1 MVKKKDSCIWLKPE
15 QSGRG
20 KVLLVTLLNI
30 KPSLSRKIF
39 LKTFSCQKQ
48 KWLKVILRMPNTTVT
63 FSKKECS
70 IITSHNMNT
79 CSFHFIS

>member
-39 LKTFSCQKQ
+39 LKTFSC
-48 KWLKVILRMPNTTVT
+48 
-63 FSKKECS
+63 
-70 IITSHNMNT
+70 
-79 CSFHFIS
+79 